1 MYSRFKTLLKE
12 KGITPYKVAKD
23 TGISQGTLS
32 DWKLGKCKP
41 KLDKLMKI
49 ANYLGVPLEEL
60 IKEEVE
66 IG

>member
-1 MYSRFKTLLKE
+1 MYSRFKTLIEE

-49 ANYLGVPLEEL
+49 ANYLGVSIEVL
-60 IKEEVE
+60 IKEEVKA
-66 IG
+66 G